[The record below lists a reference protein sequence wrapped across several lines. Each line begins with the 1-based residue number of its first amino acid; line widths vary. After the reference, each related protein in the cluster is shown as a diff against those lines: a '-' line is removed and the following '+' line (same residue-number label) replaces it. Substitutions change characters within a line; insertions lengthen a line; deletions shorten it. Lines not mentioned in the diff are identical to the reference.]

1 MTASLREGTQARRL
15 LDWLR
20 ANPGSS
26 SLEMTL
32 ALGIVNTTG
41 RISDIRASGV
51 VVDCREDKAGVAR
64 YRIVDPEPV
73 QVALFFAEAS

>member
-1 MTASLREGTQARRL
+1 MSTLRPGGQSARL

-20 ANPGSS
+20 ANPGAS
-26 SLEMTL
+26 SLEITY
-32 ALGIVNTTG
+32 ALQIVNVTG
-41 RISDIRASGV
+41 RVSDIRASGV